1 MRLYHGSSWWSVS
14 DEFAEYLL
22 GKFEWIKVQFAM
34 MTFAADEFV
43 PQTVIMNSPFKNSIY
58 VPTDDMDAS
67 LRLIDWKRGNGYG
80 SPHIWRME
88 DKCKVTDSNN
98 LIGRKFDEVVDKDI
112 VDYILNKISK

>member
-43 PQTVIMNSPFKNSIY
+43 P
-58 VPTDDMDAS
+58 
-67 LRLIDWKRGNGYG
+67 LR
-80 SPHIWRME
+80 
-88 DKCKVTDSNN
+88 
-98 LIGRKFDEVVDKDI
+98 
-112 VDYILNKISK
+112 